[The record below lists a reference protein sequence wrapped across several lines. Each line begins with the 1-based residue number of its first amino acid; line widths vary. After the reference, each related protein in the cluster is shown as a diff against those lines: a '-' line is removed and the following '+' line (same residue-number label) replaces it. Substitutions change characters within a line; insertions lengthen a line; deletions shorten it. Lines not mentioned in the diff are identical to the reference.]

1 MDATIMIRP
10 ISMALTCLLA
20 VTLVG
25 CRDGFVR
32 GDSPLPPLPEDLPD
46 AGVIGP
52 MDVLD
57 IRVYDEP
64 ELSGEYRIDADG
76 TVTFPFL
83 GGVQLAGMTPNET
96 ATLIA
101 EGLANG
107 YIVDPVVSVF
117 VKEANS
123 RRVYV
128 LGHVKKPG
136 SFPYSDGMTLVAAI
150 ALAGGVETGGAAN
163 RTKIARQI
171 EGQELR
177 FTVQLEK
184 IANGEKPDVVLMPS
198 DIVYVPASA
207 L

>member
-1 MDATIMIRP
+1 MDTTDMTRLPSI
-10 ISMALTCLLA
+10 ALTCLL
-20 VTLVG
+20 TMLSVG
-25 CRDGFVR
+25 CRDGVVR
-32 GDSPLPPLPEDLPD
+32 GDSPLPPLPADLPD

-83 GGVQLAGMTPNET
+83 GGVQLAGLTPNQVS
-96 ATLIA
+96 TLLA
-101 EGLANG
+101 EGLASG

-117 VKEANS
+117 VKEVNS
-123 RRVYV
+123 RRIFV
-128 LGHVKKPG
+128 LGHVKEPG
-136 SFPYSDGMTLVAAI
+136 SFPYSDGMTVVAAI
-150 ALAGGVETGGAAN
+150 ALAGGVDEGGAAN
-163 RTKIARQI
+163 RTKVARHSD
-171 EGQELR
+171 GQELR
-177 FTVQLEK
+177 FTVQVEK
-184 IANGEKPDVVLMPS
+184 IANGQKPDVVLMPS

>member
-1 MDATIMIRP
+1 MTRL
-10 ISMALTCLLA
+10 ISMALTCSLTLA
-20 VTLVG
+20 VAG
-25 CRDGFVR
+25 CRNGLAR
-32 GDSPLPPLPEDLPD
+32 GDSPIPAVQDHLPD

-83 GGVQLAGMTPNET
+83 GGVLLAGLTPNET
-96 ATLIA
+96 AVLLA
-101 EGLANG
+101 DGLANG

-117 VKEANS
+117 VKEVNS
-123 RRVYV
+123 RRIFV
-128 LGHVKKPG
+128 LGQVKQPG
-136 SFPYSDGMTLVAAI
+136 SFPYRDGMTVVAAI
-150 ALAGGVETGGAAN
+150 ALAGGVDDNGAAN
-163 RTKIARQI
+163 RTKVARHI
-171 EGQELR
+171 DGQELR
-177 FTVQLEK
+177 FTVQVEK
-184 IANGEKPDVVLMPS
+184 IANGQQPDVVLMPS